1 MKKIISLILALIII
15 ALPVCSFISC
25 DSVMSGDVK
34 TLYVYNWGEY
44 ISDGSEGT
52 LDSNRAF
59 ELWYEYKYGEKINV
73 VYSTYSSNE
82 DMYAKLSGGAVNYDI
97 IVPSDYMI
105 ERLIKGEGGE
115 SLLAPLNKENIPH
128 AKNLSIDFYGE
139 NAQYDYYDE
148 GSVYSIPY
156 FYGMI
161 GIIYNST
168 MVNEEDIGTWD
179 LMWNDEY
186 KGNILQFNNSR
197 DAFGTAQ
204 YKLGIDV
211 NTDDENEWRRALEAL
226 KAQKNFVQGYV
237 MDEIFNKMEGGSA
250 AIAAYY
256 AGDYLT
262 MFENNEDLEFFYPK
276 RYNPDTKEYEVSTN
290 LYVDA
295 MCIPSTSE
303 NKTEAERYI
312 DFMLMVDKDFE
323 AETSEF
329 YNCDFYEYYSEK
341 MGGEEF
347 YSAAVAN
354 AEYTY
359 YASPNQEVVEDPG
372 YRATMDDIKPAV
384 IDETT
389 GETIKPGAYDL
400 MYDKDALK
408 TATYYQNLT
417 PEKLALINTLWEELK
432 SDIDVSPVI
441 IIICVVIVAFLAG
454 GGLFLGLR
462 KKFRNNY

>member
-1 MKKIISLILALIII
+1 MKKIISLAIALLVL

-25 DSVMSGDVK
+25 DSVMGGEVK

-44 ISDGSEGT
+44 ISDGSEGC

-82 DMYAKLSGGAVNYDI
+82 DMYAKLSGGAVSYDI

-105 ERLIKGEGGE
+105 ERLIKEKA
-115 SLLAPLNKENIPH
+115 LATLDYNNIPH
-128 AKNLSIDFYGE
+128 ASNLSENFYGKD
-139 NAQYDYYDE
+139 ARYDYYDE
-148 GSVYSIPY
+148 GNAYSIPY

-161 GIIYNST
+161 GIIYNSE
-168 MVNEEDIGTWD
+168 MVDEEDIGSWD
-179 LMWNDEY
+179 LMWNDKY

-197 DAFGTAQ
+197 DALGTAQ

-211 NTDDENEWRRALEAL
+211 NTDDENEWRRALAAL
-226 KAQKNFVQGYV
+226 KEQKKFVQGYV

-250 AIAAYY
+250 AISAYY

-262 MFENNEDLEFFYPK
+262 MYENNKDLEFFYPK
-276 RYNPDTKEYEVSTN
+276 GADPEMSTN

-295 MCIPSTSE
+295 MCIPKTSQ
-303 NKTEAERYI
+303 NKLEAERYI
-312 DFMLMVDKDFE
+312 DFMLMVDSDFE
-323 AETSEF
+323 TETSEF
-329 YNCDFYEYYSEK
+329 HDGDFYDFYSDK
-341 MGGEEF
+341 MNGEEF

-359 YASPNQEVVEDPG
+359 YASPNQRVVDDEG
-372 YRATMDDIKPAV
+372 YRATMDEIKPAV
-384 IDETT
+384 IDEAT
-389 GETIKPGAYDL
+389 GKVIKPGAYEL
-400 MYDKDALK
+400 MYDEEALK

-417 PEKLALINTLWEELK
+417 PEKLTLINSLWEELK

-441 IIICVVIVAFLAG
+441 IIICAVIVSSITAG
-454 GGLFLGLR
+454 ALFFGIR
-462 KKFRNNY
+462 KRYRNKY